1 MIKKNRSLTAQIMI
15 LAGPAILEMLM
26 HTLVWTAD
34 TAMVGRL
41 TAADIAAVNL
51 GAHIMFTS
59 AMIFGALGTGATAMV
74 ARHIGAGEE
83 REASRLASQ
92 AVSIGIIIS
101 ILIGTSGMLASNWI
115 FESLVDDPEVVA
127 LGSMYLRIVMI
138 GVFFLIPQMIG
149 NAIIRGSGNTFVP
162 FISAL
167 VANVFNIAADY
178 VLIFGKMGFPAMGSR
193 GAAIAT
199 GTAQIL
205 GAAVTF
211 YFLFSQKGKIKLKLK
226 EMHHFELGKLK
237 KLYRLSIPAGLEVFM
252 NEGSRLLSSFWI
264 AQLGTIA
271 YAAHSLSVAAE
282 SVSFMPGYGFA
293 VAAATMVGQH
303 MGAGNLDM
311 ALKSTRRSIILAA
324 AFMGSIG
331 TLFFVFPFQIMRLF
345 SNQITTVQVAAECLR
360 IGAFEQ
366 VPIAI
371 AMVTSGALKG
381 AGDTKGPFGVS
392 LITNLGVRLPL
403 IFVAV
408 FILELPVTYIWWI
421 SVAQYI
427 LEALLMTLRY
437 RRGYWKSIK
446 L

>member
-1 MIKKNRSLTAQIMI
+1 MIKKSKSLTAQIMV

-51 GAHIMFTS
+51 GAHMMFTT
-59 AMIFGALGTGATAMV
+59 AMIFGALGIGATAMV

-83 REASRLASQ
+83 KEASKLASQ
-92 AVSIGIIIS
+92 AVSIGILLS
-101 ILIGTSGMLASNWI
+101 IVVGSIGMVSSNWI
-115 FESLVDDPEVVA
+115 FRSLVKDPEVVA
-127 LGSMYLRIVMI
+127 IGSMYLRIVLI

-162 FISAL
+162 FLSA
-167 VANVFNIAADY
+167 VFANVFNIMADY
-178 VLIFGKMGFPAMGSR
+178 VLIFGKFGFPELGSQ

-205 GAAVTF
+205 GAMVTF
-211 YFLFSQKGKIKLKLK
+211 YFLFSHKGKIKLRLR
-226 EMHHFELGKLK
+226 EMHLFELEKLK
-237 KLYRLSIPAGLEVFM
+237 KLIKLSVPAGMEVFM

-264 AQLGTIA
+264 AQLGTVA

-293 VAAATMVGQH
+293 VAAATMVGQQ

-311 ALKSTRRSIILAA
+311 ALKSTRRSILLAA
-324 AFMGSIG
+324 ILMGSIG
-331 TLFFVFPFQIMRLF
+331 TMFFVFPFQIMRLF
-345 SNQITTVQVAAECLR
+345 SNQIDTVELASECLR

-366 VPIAI
+366 IPIAI

-381 AGDTKGPFGVS
+381 AGDTKGPFCVS

-403 IFVAV
+403 IFLAV
-408 FILELPVTYIWWI
+408 FVFDLPVTYVWWI
-421 SVAQYI
+421 SVTQYV
-427 LEALLMTLRY
+427 LEAFLMTIRY
-437 RRGYWKSIK
+437 QKGKWKTIK

>member
-1 MIKKNRSLTAQIMI
+1 MIKKTKPLTIQIMI

-51 GAHIMFTS
+51 GAHMMFTT

-83 REASRLASQ
+83 KEASRLASQ
-92 AVSIGIIIS
+92 AISIGILIS
-101 ILIGTSGMLASNWI
+101 IFVGSIGMLCSDWI
-115 FESLVDDPEVVA
+115 FQFLVEDPQVVTI
-127 LGSMYLRIVMI
+127 GSMYLRIVLI

-162 FISAL
+162 FLSA
-167 VANVFNIAADY
+167 VFANVFNIVADY
-178 VLIFGKMGFPAMGSR
+178 VLIFGKLGFPAMGSR

-205 GAAVTF
+205 GAMVTF
-211 YFLFSQKGKIKLKLK
+211 YFLFSQKGKIKLRLK
-226 EMHHFELGKLK
+226 EMHVFEIEKLK
-237 KLYRLSIPAGLEVFM
+237 KLIRLSLPAGMEVFM
-252 NEGSRLLSSFWI
+252 NEGSRLVSSFWI

-311 ALKSTRRSIILAA
+311 ALKSTKRSILLAA
-324 AFMGSIG
+324 IFMGCVG
-331 TLFFVFPFQIMRLF
+331 VLFFVFPFQIMRLF
-345 SNQITTVQVAAECLR
+345 SNQADAVEVAAECLR

-366 VPIAI
+366 IPIAI

-381 AGDTKGPFGVS
+381 AGDTKGPFAVS
-392 LITNLGVRLPL
+392 LITNLCIRLPL
-403 IFVAV
+403 IFLAV
-408 FILELPVTYIWWI
+408 FIFRFPVTYIWWI
-421 SVAQYI
+421 SVTQYVV
-427 LEALLMTLRY
+427 EATLMTIRFQK
-437 RRGYWKSIK
+437 GHWKTIK

>member
-1 MIKKNRSLTAQIMI
+1 MIRKNKSLTAQIMI
-15 LAGPAILEMLM
+15 LAGPAIMEMLM

-51 GAHIMFTS
+51 GAHIMFTT
-59 AMIFGALGTGATAMV
+59 AMIFGALGIGATAMV

-92 AVSIGIIIS
+92 AVSLGILIS
-101 ILIGTSGMLASNWI
+101 ILIGTVGMLSSNWV
-115 FESLVDDPEVVA
+115 FRSLVQDPEVVA
-127 LGSMYLRIVMI
+127 IGSMYLRIVLI

-162 FISAL
+162 FLSA
-167 VANVFNIAADY
+167 VFANVFNIVADY
-178 VLIFGKMGFPAMGSR
+178 VLIFGKFGFPAMGSR

-205 GAAVTF
+205 GAVVTF
-211 YFLFSQKGKIKLKLK
+211 YFLFSQKGKIKLRLK
-226 EMHHFELGKLK
+226 EMHLFEIENIK
-237 KLYRLSIPAGLEVFM
+237 KLIKLSVPAGMEVFM

-293 VAAATMVGQH
+293 VAAATIVGQQ

-311 ALKSTRRSIILAA
+311 ALKSTRRSILLAA
-324 AFMGSIG
+324 VLMGSIG

-345 SNQITTVQVAAECLR
+345 SNQIDTVQLAAACLR

-403 IFVAV
+403 IFLAI

-421 SVAQYI
+421 SVIQYVV
-427 LEALLMTLRY
+427 EAVLMTARY
-437 RRGYWKSIK
+437 QIGNWKTIK

>member
-1 MIKKNRSLTAQIMI
+1 MI

-92 AVSIGIIIS
+92 AVSIGILIS
-101 ILIGTSGMLASNWI
+101 IVIGTSGMLASNWI

-127 LGSMYLRIVMI
+127 IGSMYLRIVLI

-178 VLIFGKMGFPAMGSR
+178 VLIFGKLGFPAMGSR

-226 EMHHFELGKLK
+226 EMHKFELDKLK
-237 KLYRLSIPAGLEVFM
+237 NYTGLAF
-252 NEGSRLLSSFWI
+252 L
-264 AQLGTIA
+264 
-271 YAAHSLSVAAE
+271 
-282 SVSFMPGYGFA
+282 PG
-293 VAAATMVGQH
+293 
-303 MGAGNLDM
+303 
-311 ALKSTRRSIILAA
+311 
-324 AFMGSIG
+324 
-331 TLFFVFPFQIMRLF
+331 
-345 SNQITTVQVAAECLR
+345 
-360 IGAFEQ
+360 
-366 VPIAI
+366 
-371 AMVTSGALKG
+371 
-381 AGDTKGPFGVS
+381 
-392 LITNLGVRLPL
+392 
-403 IFVAV
+403 
-408 FILELPVTYIWWI
+408 
-421 SVAQYI
+421 
-427 LEALLMTLRY
+427 
-437 RRGYWKSIK
+437 WKY